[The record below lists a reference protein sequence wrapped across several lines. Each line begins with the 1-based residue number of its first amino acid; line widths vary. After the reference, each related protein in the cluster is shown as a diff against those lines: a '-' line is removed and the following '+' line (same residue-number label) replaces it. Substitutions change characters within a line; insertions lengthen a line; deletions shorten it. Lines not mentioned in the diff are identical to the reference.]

1 MRMAKRFAVLLA
13 LLPFV
18 PGALL
23 AQSPADSAA
32 ITQTALDYIEG
43 WYEGNAERM
52 ERALHPEL
60 AKRMVSTDPASGSS
74 RLNHMTA
81 EQLVAGT
88 RAGYGTQTPEAE
100 RRRDVSILDIYES
113 VASVKVVAKDWVD
126 YLHVVKFDNRWVII
140 NVLWELTPEAKQ
152 QMGGR

>member
-1 MRMAKRFAVLLA
+1 MTKRLVVLLA
-13 LLPFV
+13 LFPIV
-18 PGALL
+18 PGVLR

-32 ITQTALDYIEG
+32 ITRTALDYIEG

-74 RLNHMTA
+74 TLNHMTA
-81 EQLVAGT
+81 QQLVAATG
-88 RAGYGTQTPEAE
+88 AGYGTRTPEAE
-100 RRRDVSILDIYES
+100 RRRDLTILDIYEN
-113 VASVKVVAKDWVD
+113 VASVKVVARDWID
-126 YLHVVKFDNRWVII
+126 YLHLAKFDNSWVII

-152 QMGGR
+152 QMGGGR

>member
-1 MRMAKRFAVLLA
+1 MAKRLALLLA
-13 LLPFV
+13 LLPV
-18 PGALL
+18 LPGALY

-52 ERALHPEL
+52 QRALHPEL
-60 AKRMVSTDPASGSS
+60 AKRMVATDPASGES

-81 EQLVAGT
+81 EQLVTAT
-88 RAGYGTQTPEAE
+88 RAGYGTRTPEAE

-113 VASVKVVAKDWVD
+113 VASVKVVARDWVD
-126 YLHVVKFDNRWVII
+126 YLHVVKFDNRWVIM

>member
-1 MRMAKRFAVLLA
+1 MVKRLAVLLA
-13 LLPFV
+13 LLAML
-18 PGALL
+18 PGALY

-60 AKRMVSTDPASGSS
+60 AKRMVSPDPADGSS
-74 RLNHMTA
+74 KLNHMTA
-81 EQLVAGT
+81 QQLVAAT
-88 RAGYGTQTPEAE
+88 QAGYGTRTPEAE
-100 RRRDVSILDIYES
+100 RRSDVRILDIYEN
-113 VASVKVVAKDWVD
+113 VASVRVDAKDWID
-126 YLHVVKFDNRWVII
+126 YLHVVKFDNQWVII
-140 NVLWELTPEAKQ
+140 NVLWEVTPEARQ

>member
-1 MRMAKRFAVLLA
+1 MAKRLAVLLA
-13 LLPFV
+13 LLAFV
-18 PGALL
+18 PGPLH

-32 ITQTALDYIEG
+32 IRQTALDYIEG

-52 ERALHPEL
+52 QRALHPEL
-60 AKRMVSTDPASGSS
+60 AKRMVSSDPASGAS

-81 EQLVAGT
+81 EQLVAAT

-100 RRRDVSILDIYES
+100 RRRDVTILDIYENVS
-113 VASVKVVAKDWVD
+113 SVKVVARDWID

>member
-1 MRMAKRFAVLLA
+1 MVKRFAVLLA
-13 LLPFV
+13 VLPFV

-52 ERALHPEL
+52 QRALHPEL

-74 RLNHMTA
+74 RLNQMTA
-81 EQLVAGT
+81 QQLVAGT
-88 RAGYGTQTPEAE
+88 QAGYGTQTPEAE

-113 VASVKVVAKDWVD
+113 VASVKVVAKDWID
-126 YLHVVKFDNRWVII
+126 YLHVVKFDNGWVII

>member
-1 MRMAKRFAVLLA
+1 MNRHLVVLFA
-13 LLPFV
+13 LLPLL
-18 PGALL
+18 PGGLR

-32 ITQTALDYIEG
+32 ITSTALDYIEG
-43 WYEGNAERM
+43 WYQGDAERM
-52 ERALHPEL
+52 QRALHPDL
-60 AKRMVSTDPASGSS
+60 AKRMVFTDPSSGSS
-74 RLNHMTA
+74 RLNQMTA
-81 EQLVAGT
+81 EQLVAST

-100 RRRDVSILDIYES
+100 RRRDVSILDIYGNA
-113 VASVKVVAKDWVD
+113 ASVKVTARDWID

>member
-1 MRMAKRFAVLLA
+1 MAKRLA
-13 LLPFV
+13 LLLVLLPV
-18 PGALL
+18 LPGALQ
-23 AQSPADSAA
+23 AQSAADSAA

-60 AKRMVSTDPASGSS
+60 AKRMVSTDPASGAS

-81 EQLVAGT
+81 EQLIAGT

-100 RRRDVSILDIYES
+100 RRRDVTILDIYEN
-113 VASVKVVAKDWVD
+113 VACVKVVAKDWVD

>member
-1 MRMAKRFAVLLA
+1 MAKRLIPLLA
-13 LLPFV
+13 LLV
-18 PGALL
+18 LAPGALQ

-43 WYEGNAERM
+43 WYEGSAERM
-52 ERALHPEL
+52 GRALHPQL
-60 AKRMVSTDPASGSS
+60 AKRMVSPDPASGSS

-100 RRRDVSILDIYES
+100 RRGEVTILDIYEN
-113 VASVKVVAKDWVD
+113 VASLKVVAKDWID
-126 YLHVVKFDNRWVII
+126 YLHVAKFDNRWVII

-152 QMGGR
+152 QMGGG

>member
-1 MRMAKRFAVLLA
+1 MAKRFAVLLA
-13 LLPFV
+13 LLPLV

-81 EQLVAGT
+81 EQLVSAT

-113 VASVKVVAKDWVD
+113 VASVKVVAKDWID
-126 YLHVVKFDNRWVII
+126 YLHVVKFDNGWVII

>member
-1 MRMAKRFAVLLA
+1 MAKQLAVLLA
-13 LLPFV
+13 LLPLL

-81 EQLVAGT
+81 EQLVGAT
-88 RAGYGTQTPEAE
+88 RTGYGTQTPEAE

-113 VASVKVVAKDWVD
+113 VASVKVVAKDWID